1 MEKEIGSKE
10 VKMRPKNGTESN
22 AEQPK
27 KLSYD
32 ELNQACMDMS
42 QQIQNLNKY
51 IQHLRQDNY
60 QLSALVTNKR
70 LDYLF
75 KVIDIVNTW
84 KSPDLNPCFEGT
96 FIKECLSEIQ
106 ASLTTPKEE
115 VKETAE
121 EKQHE

>member
-10 VKMRPKNGTESN
+10 VKMHARNVAESN
-22 AEQPK
+22 VEQSK

-42 QQIQNLNKY
+42 QQIQNQNKY

-84 KSPDLNPCFEGT
+84 KSPEYPCFEDT